1 MPTNDIEQAVATA
14 SADDERVTLAWSGLS
29 FIAPGSQKKQLLHAV
44 TGDVNSGEILAVLGP
59 SGAGKSTFLDV
70 IAKRKLATDG
80 TITVNGDSTFDPAQ
94 VMSYV
99 EQDDALLGV
108 LTVRETVRFAARLAL
123 PRSVSRQEIDERVE
137 ATLSSLGLS
146 GVADNR
152 IGTPIQRGIS
162 GGQRRR
168 VTLACSVVVR
178 PRVLILDEVTS
189 GLDSVAAREVISAV
203 KRVAQDTN
211 AAVVC
216 TIHQPSFDTLAL
228 FDKVTFLAQGQ
239 TVYSGPPHQIAPYLA
254 DLDRDVPPYANPAD
268 RMMDLLNQD
277 FASSQATALSPAQIA
292 EKWRDL
298 EFHKAEHDDGE
309 HSALSVTASRPR
321 TQSSSSHSFLPTL
334 QFSAKSLSQT
344 WTLCHRNLLNYS
356 RNLLAFG
363 VRLAMYAGMG
373 LLVATIWLH
382 LPQTDAAIND
392 RLSVLF
398 YGVAFLSFMSVAG
411 IPAYLDERAL
421 FLRERRNGLYGPVPF
436 VIANSL
442 VSAPFMLLASLLF
455 TLIAYWAVPLRGGA
469 RVWFRFVATL
479 FVSVYIAETQSI
491 LIASAVPIFVA
502 ALALTAFA
510 NGLWMSVQG
519 YFIRLPQMPGFW
531 RSWVHWIDYET
542 WSFNLLVANEFR
554 GVDFACKTVNDACSC
569 QFTQPSSPSSCAV
582 AGQDVLDVL
591 GIGGTNMGQA
601 FGILIAILVVY
612 RLLFLAIVA
621 VKKR

>member
-1 MPTNDIEQAVATA
+1 MSSGDVEVAQPTNALANEQ
-14 SADDERVTLAWSGLS
+14 EQVTLSWDDVS
-29 FIAPGSQKKQLLHAV
+29 FVTGKAQTQLLHAV
-44 TGDVNSGEILAVLGP
+44 SGQVSSGELLAVLGP

-70 IAKRKLATDG
+70 ISRRKPVSTG
-80 TITVNGDSTFDPAQ
+80 TIALNGDRDFDPAE

-108 LTVRETVRFAARLAL
+108 LT
-123 PRSVSRQEIDERVE
+123 IDERVDG
-137 ATLSSLGLS
+137 TLASLGLA
-146 GVADNR
+146 GVAENR

-168 VTLACSVVVR
+168 VTLACSVVVH

-203 KRVAQDTN
+203 KRVAKETK

-216 TIHQPSFDTLAL
+216 TIHQPSYDTLAL
-228 FDKVTFLAQGQ
+228 FDKVTFLAQGR
-239 TVYSGPPHQIAPYLA
+239 TVFSGAPQEIAPYLSRH
-254 DLDRDVPPYANPAD
+254 LNFDVPSFANPAD

-277 FASSQATALSPAQIA
+277 FESTRGALTPLDFA
-292 EKWRDL
+292 EKWNQ
-298 EFHKAEHDDGE
+298 FHPQSKDEHETTSSKA
-309 HSALSVTASRPR
+309 SVRGVGLLCK
-321 TQSSSSHSFLPTL
+321 TQLFSLP
-334 QFSAKSLSQT
+334 SVINSLSQT
-344 WTLCHRNLLNYS
+344 YTLCHRNLLNYS

-411 IPAYLDERAL
+411 IPAFLEERAL

-436 VIANSL
+436 VVANSL

-455 TLIAYWAVPLRGGA
+455 TVIAYWAVPLRGGA

-491 LIASAVPIFVA
+491 LIASVVPIFVA

-531 RSWVHWIDYET
+531 RSWVHYIDYET
-542 WSFNLLVANEFR
+542 WSWQLLVANEFR
-554 GVDFACKTVNDACSC
+554 GVDFSCRTVNDVCSC
-569 QFTQPSSPSSCAV
+569 QFAPASSGSSCAI
-582 AGQDVLDVL
+582 AGQDVLEVL

-601 FGILIAILVVY
+601 FGILIAIMMVY
-612 RLLFLAIVA
+612 RVLLLLAVTF
-621 VKKR
+621 KRR